1 MTEHQGNCLCGDVKF
16 SVEIEKQEASQCHC
30 EMCRTWS
37 AGTLLMAHGPNAPK
51 VEDEIALG
59 VYSSSDWGE
68 RCFCKQC
75 GSNLFWR
82 AKDGGFYGVSVDA
95 LDDASGFTLAAE
107 IFIDRKPS
115 YSKSTEH
122 TQQMTAVQFWE
133 MVESEHQD
141 AE

>member
-1 MTEHQGNCLCGDVKF
+1 MTEYKGHCLCGDVNF
-16 SVEIEKQEASQCHC
+16 SVKLDKKEKSQCHC

-37 AGTLLMAHGPNAPK
+37 AGTLLMVHGPHAPK
-51 VEDEIALG
+51 VENEHALG

-95 LDDASGFTLAAE
+95 LEDASGFTLAAE
-107 IFIDRKPS
+107 IFVDRKPG
-115 YSKSTEH
+115 YCKPTEH
-122 TQQMTAVQFWE
+122 TRQMTAAEFWE
-133 MVESEHQD
+133 MVESGNFN